1 MRDFERDFEPV
12 PELSDQRRSPRE
24 EVRERLLAQSHL
36 FEDPGTYR
44 SGVLDAFAALE
55 EGCDER

>member
-1 MRDFERDFEPV
+1 MRDFEPV
-12 PELSDQRRSPRE
+12 PKLSEQHRSPRE

-36 FEDPGTYR
+36 FDDPGTYR

-55 EGCDER
+55 EGFGER

>member
-1 MRDFERDFEPV
+1 MSESEHVHRLPYQRDRYPN
-12 PELSDQRRSPRE
+12 PRE
-24 EVRERLLAQSHL
+24 MARERLLAQAHL

-55 EGCDER
+55 EDDGER